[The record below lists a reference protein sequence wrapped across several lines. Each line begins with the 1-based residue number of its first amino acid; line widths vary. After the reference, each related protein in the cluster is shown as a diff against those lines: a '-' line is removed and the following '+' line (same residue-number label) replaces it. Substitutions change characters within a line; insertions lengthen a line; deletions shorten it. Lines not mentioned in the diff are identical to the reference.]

1 MPYQSEI
8 KRLLL
13 NLNACANDGSI
24 YGATDAELEIPRTA
38 EELLSVHGNTDPYK
52 ANQAW
57 PGRKYLLI
65 GNSFRVD
72 NKIIAT
78 IDATKRTACIAV
90 VLEKGRN
97 NRRCVSVEDAFAN
110 PGFVE
115 SLSRFEFDW
124 LRRQPPST
132 LIGPAFDEEG
142 NLIPEAFS
150 VWQRQSG
157 DSGARRSGAKAS
169 THQVITNKKRTDN
182 HRIPNTAVQRKLL
195 LRRVICDL

>member
-8 KRLLL
+8 KRLLF
-13 NLNACANDGSI
+13 NLNVSANDGST
-24 YGATDAELEIPRTA
+24 YGAIESTELDIPRTPK
-38 EELLSVHGNTDPYK
+38 ELLNIHGNLDPYK
-52 ANQAW
+52 RNQAW

-78 IDATKRTACIAV
+78 TDATKRTACIAV
-90 VLEKGRN
+90 VLERGRN

-115 SLSRFEFDW
+115 ALSRFEFDW

-132 LIGPAFDEEG
+132 LIGPAFDEDG

-150 VWQRQSG
+150 VWQRQVE
-157 DSGARRSGAKAS
+157 DSEAGL
-169 THQVITNKKRTDN
+169 
-182 HRIPNTAVQRKLL
+182 RKEQKVLL
-195 LRRVICDL
+195 SR